1 MMGNANAMS
10 GLIIFCASAV
20 AGLIVV
26 MFQVEH
32 SESTRSFHREPRD
45 GPRRFIFA
53 QRHPLEKN
61 ESVVSVPEHELLTKT
76 VLCCPDCSE
85 LHTEFSCPLCGNF

>member
-10 GLIIFCASAV
+10 ALIIFCASAV

-26 MFQVEH
+26 IFQVEH

-53 QRHPLEKN
+53 PRHVLEKT
-61 ESVVSVPEHELLTKT
+61 EPVVSEPEHAILTQT

-85 LHTEFSCPLCGNF
+85 LHTEFCCPMCGNL